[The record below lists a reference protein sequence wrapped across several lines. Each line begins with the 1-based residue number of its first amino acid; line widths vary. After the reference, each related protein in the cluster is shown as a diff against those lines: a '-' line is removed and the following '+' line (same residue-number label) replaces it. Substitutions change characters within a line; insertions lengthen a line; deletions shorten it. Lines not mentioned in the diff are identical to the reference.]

1 MDQNN
6 NTPKQ
11 VPENP
16 RFKRMQEEVQQMYD
30 IFKKEVDIDTVMNE
44 SEFEKYKPLYQK
56 STMPEGRPMTF
67 DEVANL
73 AELSQEYYHR
83 INLNVRYT
91 SLTTIPAKR
100 NSYFLRF
107 TTGFV
112 LLLASRLVLWI
123 FTAMFILRCRMHP
136 DQSLKLKRIQ

>member
-44 SEFEKYKPLYQK
+44 SEFEKYKLVSKVNYAR
-56 STMPEGRPMTF
+56 G
-67 DEVANL
+67 
-73 AELSQEYYHR
+73 
-83 INLNVRYT
+83 
-91 SLTTIPAKR
+91 PA
-100 NSYFLRF
+100 YDF
-107 TTGFV
+107 
-112 LLLASRLVLWI
+112 
-123 FTAMFILRCRMHP
+123 
-136 DQSLKLKRIQ
+136 